1 MKLKMC
7 SVAIALSALFA
18 QPFNRAYPIG
28 VSRTNRRIATLMVHT
43 SPLDQAGT
51 GDAGGMNIYVCEAA
65 QNMAAMGVEVD
76 IFTRRTNT
84 EVADIVEVSP
94 GVRVIQLNVGPISG
108 VTKEQLPTFI
118 PALAEEFKKALVATH
133 YDVIHSHYWISGKV
147 AMPVAKELNI
157 PLVHTMHTMARV
169 KNLNLAEGE
178 MPEPMIR
185 VQGETQVVAA
195 ADSLIANT
203 DAEAAS
209 LVSLYEACPDNVSV
223 VSPGVNLKVF
233 TAGAGKAAAREFVGL
248 PRDAHIITFVGRI
261 QPHKGPEVL
270 IRAVAEMVQHSPHLR
285 AKLVTNIIG
294 GASGANQSEVE
305 RLKELTSWLGIDDV
319 VRFAPPV
326 ARQDLPQWYRA
337 ADLICVPSY
346 SESFGLVALEAQACG
361 TPVVATAVGGLR
373 TAVADGISGV
383 LVDGHDPR
391 AWSSVLARLIQEPQ
405 RRVLLSM
412 GAVEHASHFGW
423 DATSRGTLD
432 IYDRVLS
439 ARSDA
444 QKNIG

>member
-1 MKLKMC
+1 
-7 SVAIALSALFA
+7 
-18 QPFNRAYPIG
+18 
-28 VSRTNRRIATLMVHT
+28 MVHT

-51 GDAGGMNIYVCEAA
+51 GDAGGMNIYVIEAA
-65 QNMAAMGVEVD
+65 QNMAAMGVKVD
-76 IFTRRTNT
+76 IFTRRTNA
-84 EVADIVEVSP
+84 EVADVVEVSN

-108 VTKEQLPTFI
+108 VTKEQLPGFI
-118 PALAEEFKKALVATH
+118 PALSDDFKRALLLEK

-147 AMPVAKELNI
+147 AMPVAKELDI

-178 MPEPMIR
+178 IPEPMIR

-223 VSPGVNLKVF
+223 VSPGVNLNVF

-248 PRDAHIITFVGRI
+248 PKDAHIISFVGRI

-270 IRAVAEMVQHSPHLR
+270 IRSIAEMVQHSPHLR
-285 AKLVTNIIG
+285 PKLVTNIIG

-305 RLKELTSWLGIDDV
+305 RLKELVTWLGIDDV

-326 ARQDLPQWYRA
+326 PREDLPQWYRA
-337 ADLICVPSY
+337 ADLVCVPSY

-412 GAVEHASHFGW
+412 GAIEHASHFGW

-439 ARSDA
+439 ERRDA

>member
-1 MKLKMC
+1 MK
-7 SVAIALSALFA
+7 
-18 QPFNRAYPIG
+18 
-28 VSRTNRRIATLMVHT
+28 RIATLMVHT

-51 GDAGGMNIYVCEAA
+51 GDAGGMNIYVVEAA
-65 QNMAAMGVEVD
+65 QNMAAMGVAVD
-76 IFTRRTNT
+76 IFTRRTNADVADVV
-84 EVADIVEVSP
+84 EVAP
-94 GVRVIQLNVGPISG
+94 GVRVIQLNVGPIDG
-108 VTKEQLPTFI
+108 VTKEKLPSFI
-118 PALAEEFKKALVATH
+118 PELSSVFKSALSENK

-147 AMPVAKELNI
+147 AMPVAKDLQI

-178 MPEPMIR
+178 VPEPMIR

-195 ADSLIANT
+195 ADALVANT

-233 TAGAGKAAAREFVGL
+233 TLGAGRAASRKGL
-248 PRDAHIITFVGRI
+248 GLDPDAHIITFVGRI

-270 IRAVAEMVQHSPHLR
+270 IRSIAELVSHSPHLR
-285 AKLVTNIIG
+285 TKLITNIIG

-305 RLKELTSWLGIDDV
+305 RLKELTTWLGIDDV
-319 VRFAPPV
+319 VSFAPPV
-326 ARQDLPQWYRA
+326 PREDLPQWYRA
-337 ADLICVPSY
+337 ADLVCVPSY

-412 GAVEHASHFGW
+412 GAIEHASHFGW

-439 ARSDA
+439 ARREA
-444 QKNIG
+444 QKHIG